1 MAAAEQNGIRYQTD
15 AAHTWT
21 DGAAVTLEGI
31 PTGGIFVP
39 RRGSHSACE
48 IMSLVDAEAA
58 ADLLAAFLEGL
69 TGADLAG
76 LASPRPL

>member
-1 MAAAEQNGIRYQTD
+1 MEVGR
-15 AAHTWT
+15 TWT
-21 DGAAVTLEGI
+21 DGATVAAAGT

-58 ADLLAAFLEGL
+58 VDLLAAFLEGL
-69 TGADLAG
+69 TGADLAA
-76 LASPRPL
+76 LSAPRPL